1 MTDELAGIPRD
12 GITVLELDTIRLLR
26 AYLLT
31 DHAGAA
37 EIIKS
42 LDHVSSDRV
51 CSDLVEI
58 YSAMARAAEKTGV
71 DLGWSTEEI
80 HETFPRVL
88 ARVSGD
94 TFALSQEQV

>member
-12 GITVLELDTIRLLR
+12 GITAPELDTIRLLR

-31 DHAGAA
+31 DHARAA

-58 YSAMARAAEKTGV
+58 YSAMARVGHA
-71 DLGWSTEEI
+71 
-80 HETFPRVL
+80 
-88 ARVSGD
+88 
-94 TFALSQEQV
+94 